1 MITEETYLELKS
13 ILHDTVGVAWD
24 SQQNMKYL
32 EAVIYL
38 VAEYEREYLS
48 KESD

>member
-1 MITEETYLELKS
+1 MITEETYIELKS
-13 ILHDTVGVAWD
+13 ILHDTAGVAWD

-32 EAVIYL
+32 DAVMFL
-38 VAEYEREYLS
+38 VAEYESQFLS

>member
-1 MITEETYLELKS
+1 MITEETYIELKS
-13 ILHDTVGVAWD
+13 ILHDTAGAAWD

-32 EAVIYL
+32 DAVIYL
-38 VAEYEREYLS
+38 VEEYERQYLP